1 MGAGLLAIRYAT
13 ELFSMAKIPLKPNC
27 LGFTEVL
34 AQAVALISPTMTAAL
49 IIPVMYSNTG
59 DWSWLS
65 YAVGTIM
72 LLFVAYNLNQFAGRS
87 TSAGSMYA
95 YICRGLGVTAG
106 AVGGWSLIWAY
117 LGISVAGATGFTVFA
132 DTLLKMVGVH
142 APPISLFA
150 VCVGTSWYCAWKN
163 VKLSALLMLFFEGI
177 SVALILILCTI
188 VLTQHHFV
196 IDTAQ
201 FDVSKLPWSS
211 VGLGVVVAI
220 FSLVGFECA
229 TAFGDEAKNPLKTIP
244 RAVML
249 SLILAG
255 AFFVFVTYVEVL
267 GVRGYSQTLD
277 KLDAPLNTLAMLAHV
292 TPLSVPLSIGAMVS
306 FFALN
311 LSCINAGARVI
322 YAMGRHGIFHKAT
335 ADAHETNETPHI
347 AVTTMS
353 IISFS
358 LPTIAALS
366 GQVPL
371 DIFNYAGTLAAFGF
385 ITPYCLI
392 TVAAPA
398 YLKRLGQQRSIDLV
412 MCAASLLL
420 LMIPTVGSVIPVP
433 APPVNYFP
441 YAYLIYLLTGIAW
454 ILAFHARKPAAAG
467 QINHDLELNHARFAR
482 EIAPVVALGEP
493 KAA

>member
-1 MGAGLLAIRYAT
+1 MGAELVGNST
-13 ELFSMAKIPLKPNC
+13 ELFAMAKIPLKSNC
-27 LGFTEVL
+27 LSFTEVL

-65 YAVGTIM
+65 YALGTVM
-72 LLFVAYNLNQFAGRS
+72 LLFVAYNLNQFASRS

-117 LGISVAGATGFTVFA
+117 LGISVAGATGFTIFA
-132 DTLLKMVGVH
+132 DTLLKMVGLH
-142 APPISLFA
+142 APPVVLFA
-150 VCVGTSWYCAWKN
+150 ICVGTSWYCAWKN
-163 VKLSALLMLFFEGI
+163 VQLSALLMLFFEGI
-177 SVALILILCTI
+177 SVALILILCAI
-188 VLTQHHFV
+188 VLSQHHFA

-201 FDVSKLPWSS
+201 FDVGKLPWSS
-211 VGLGVVVAI
+211 VG
-220 FSLVGFECA
+220 
-229 TAFGDEAKNPLKTIP
+229 FGDEAKNPLKTIP
-244 RAVML
+244 RAVMV
-249 SLILAG
+249 SLILSG

-267 GVRGYSQTLD
+267 GVRGFSQTLD
-277 KLDAPLNTLAMLAHV
+277 KLDTPLNTLATLAHV
-292 TPLSVPLSIGAMVS
+292 GALSVPLSLGAMVS

-322 YAMGRHGIFHKAT
+322 YAMGRHGIFHTAT

-353 IISFS
+353 IISFA

-366 GQVPL
+366 GQATL

-392 TVAAPA
+392 TVAAPV
-398 YLKRLGQQRSIDLV
+398 YLKRLGEQRPIDLW
-412 MCAASLLL
+412 MCAASLVLL
-420 LMIPTVGSVIPVP
+420 LIPTVGSVIPVP

-441 YAYLIYLLTGIAW
+441 YAYAVYLVAGIAW
-454 ILAFHARKPAAAG
+454 ILLFHARKPTAAG

-482 EIAPVVALGEP
+482 EAPPVAVLGEA